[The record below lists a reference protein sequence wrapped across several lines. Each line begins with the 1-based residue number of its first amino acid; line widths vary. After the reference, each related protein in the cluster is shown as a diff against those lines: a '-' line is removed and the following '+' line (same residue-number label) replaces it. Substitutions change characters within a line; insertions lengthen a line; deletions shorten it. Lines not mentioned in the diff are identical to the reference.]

1 MSALATLRE
10 RGRLPAA
17 VLAIAVHLIFLAF
30 LIFGVNWKTRQPEAM
45 VVDLWSPP
53 AAPPPAAEVKP
64 VPPPEPAKPEV
75 PPRPENSKA
84 DIELKER
91 LKKEE
96 QKRQEIERRRAEE
109 KKAQEALR
117 QQQIKEAA
125 EAQRLAEEEARL
137 ARETQARQ
145 AAELAQVVD
154 DYKARIQAKI
164 RRLIVLPPDV
174 PPSAQ
179 AEFDVVLLPSGEVL
193 AVKIKRSSNHKVY
206 DDAVERAIYKAQ
218 PLPLPPD
225 PALFSKFRELSLRFR
240 PGE

>member
-17 VLAIAVHLIFLAF
+17 ALAIAVHLIFLAF
-30 LIFGVNWKTRQPEAM
+30 LIFGVNWKTEQPEAM
-45 VVDLWSPP
+45 VVDLWS
-53 AAPPPAAEVKP
+53 APVVPPAAEVKP
-64 VPPPEPAKPEV
+64 APPKPAKPEV
-75 PPRPENSKA
+75 QPQPQPQISKA

-91 LKKEE
+91 LKE
-96 QKRQEIERRRAEE
+96 QKRQETERRRAEE
-109 KKAQEALR
+109 KKAQEVLR
-117 QQQIKEAA
+117 QQQIAA
-125 EAQRLAEEEARL
+125 EAQRLVEEEARL

-145 AAELAQVVD
+145 AAELARVVD
-154 DYKARIQAKI
+154 DYKARIEAKI
-164 RRLIVLPPDV
+164 RRFIVLPPDV

-179 AEFDVVLLPSGEVL
+179 TEFDVVLLPSGEVL
-193 AVKIKRSSNHKVY
+193 AVKIKRSSNHKAY

>member
-1 MSALATLRE
+1 M
-10 RGRLPAA
+10 PAA

-45 VVDLWSPP
+45 VVDLWSAP
-53 AAPPPAAEVKP
+53 AAPPAAEVKP

-75 PPRPENSKA
+75 QPQAKPETPKA

-164 RRLIVLPPDV
+164 RRFIVLPPDV

>member
-1 MSALATLRE
+1 MPAWAALRKPDH
-10 RGRLPAA
+10 LPAA
-17 VLAIAVHLIFLAF
+17 ILAIAVHLIFLVF
-30 LIFGVNWKTRQPEAM
+30 LIFGVNWKTEQPEAM
-45 VVDLWSPP
+45 VVDLWSAPVASPVAEAQP
-53 AAPPPAAEVKP
+53 A
-64 VPPPEPAKPEV
+64 PPEPAKPEV
-75 PPRPENSKA
+75 QPPTPKA

-91 LKKEE
+91 LNLKKEE
-96 QKRQEIERRRAEE
+96 QKRQETRRAEE

-125 EAQRLAEEEARL
+125 EAQRLVEEEARL

-145 AAELAQVVD
+145 AAELARVVD
-154 DYKARIQAKI
+154 EYKARIQAKI
-164 RRLIVLPPDV
+164 RRFIVLPPDL

-179 AEFDVVLLPSGEVL
+179 TEFDVVLLPSGEVL
-193 AVKIKRSSNHKVY
+193 AVKIKRSSNHKAY